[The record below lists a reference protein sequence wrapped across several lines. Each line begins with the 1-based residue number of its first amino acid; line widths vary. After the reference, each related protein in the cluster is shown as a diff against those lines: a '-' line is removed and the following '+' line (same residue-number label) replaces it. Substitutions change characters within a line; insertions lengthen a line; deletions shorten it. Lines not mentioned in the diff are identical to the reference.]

1 MTPVASAK
9 FLGTTIEIVGTILRY
24 HRALA
29 GFIGGP
35 GRERERYLSGIR
47 VTLPNVLTFL
57 RLLAAPVAIGFILAE
72 RMEVALALFVA
83 ASVTDA
89 IDGFL
94 ARVLRQQSRLG
105 AFIDPLADK
114 SLLLGSYLALT
125 YVGRVPGWLTA
136 AIVVR
141 DVLIIAA
148 VVILY
153 RRIGRF
159 TMTPSLPGKVS
170 TFVQMVTAA
179 AVLLAGT
186 LPELT
191 VPLRDLYYLTAGISV
206 VSGTHYITVGLRLAE
221 EGESLD

>member
-1 MTPVASAK
+1 
-9 FLGTTIEIVGTILRY
+9 
-24 HRALA
+24 
-29 GFIGGP
+29 
-35 GRERERYLSGIR
+35 

-57 RLLAAPVAIGFILAE
+57 RLVAAPVAIYYIVVE
-72 RMEVALALFVA
+72 RWEIALALFVA
-83 ASVTDA
+83 SSVTDA

-94 ARVLRQQSRLG
+94 ARILHQKTRLG

-125 YVGRVPGWLTA
+125 YVGRVPAWLTA

-148 VVILY
+148 VAILY

-170 TFVQMVTAA
+170 TFVQMVTAG
-179 AVLLAGT
+179 AVLLAGAF
-186 LPELT
+186 PALT
-191 VPLRDLYYLTAGISV
+191 VPLRELYYLTAVISV
-206 VSGTHYITVGLRLAE
+206 VSGTHYITVGLRLAD
-221 EGESLD
+221 EGEA

>member
-1 MTPVASAK
+1 M
-9 FLGTTIEIVGTILRY
+9 
-24 HRALA
+24 
-29 GFIGGP
+29 
-35 GRERERYLSGIR
+35 
-47 VTLPNVLTFL
+47 TLPNVLTFL
-57 RLLAAPVAIGFILAE
+57 RLLAAPVAIAYIVVE
-72 RMEVALALFVA
+72 RWEIALALFA
-83 ASVTDA
+83 TSAVTDA
-89 IDGFL
+89 LDGFL
-94 ARVLRQQSRLG
+94 ARVLHQKSRLG

-170 TFVQMVTAA
+170 TFVQMVTVA
-179 AVLLAGT
+179 AVLLAGSFPD
-186 LPELT
+186 LSL
-191 VPLRDLYYLTAGISV
+191 PLRDLYYLTAAISL

-221 EGESLD
+221 EGEGST

>member
-1 MTPVASAK
+1 
-9 FLGTTIEIVGTILRY
+9 L
-24 HRALA
+24 
-29 GFIGGP
+29 
-35 GRERERYLSGIR
+35 
-47 VTLPNVLTFL
+47 TLPNVLTFL

-72 RMEVALALFVA
+72 RLEVALALFVA

-89 IDGFL
+89 VDGFL
-94 ARVLRQQSRLG
+94 ARVLHQQSRLG

-170 TFVQMVTAA
+170 TFVQMVTVA

-186 LPELT
+186 VPELT
-191 VPLRDLYYLTAGISV
+191 VPLRDLYYLTAAISV

-221 EGESLD
+221 EGESRS

>member
-1 MTPVASAK
+1 
-9 FLGTTIEIVGTILRY
+9 
-24 HRALA
+24 
-29 GFIGGP
+29 
-35 GRERERYLSGIR
+35 
-47 VTLPNVLTFL
+47 VTVPNVLTFL
-57 RLLAAPVAIGFILAE
+57 RLVAAPVAIGFILAE
-72 RMEVALALFVA
+72 RLEVALSLFVA

-89 IDGFL
+89 VDGFL
-94 ARVLRQQSRLG
+94 ARILRQQSRLG

-186 LPELT
+186 LPDLT

-221 EGESLD
+221 EGESLS